1 MWPQCSPT
9 LLGPTNVSRSLCAA
23 VAFGQWGGLRAHV
36 DPASPRFPPRP
47 LSVVAVWNGLFSLPI
62 GYQD

>member
-1 MWPQCSPT
+1 MRPDTARTNERLQIAPRRRGLWPMGRATCP
-9 LLGPTNVSRSLCAA
+9 RR
-23 VAFGQWGGLRAHV
+23 LR
-36 DPASPRFPPRP
+36 PPRFPPRP